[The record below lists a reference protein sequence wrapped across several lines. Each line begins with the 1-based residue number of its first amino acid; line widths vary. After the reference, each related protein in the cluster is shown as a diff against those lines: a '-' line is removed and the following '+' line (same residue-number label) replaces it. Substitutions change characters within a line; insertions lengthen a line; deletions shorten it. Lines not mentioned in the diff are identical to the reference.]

1 MKKHNLIKLLF
12 FLAIMTGCQSYEID
26 NIASKRKVQLSYEEL
41 LSIRYT
47 EEPELKQTEIFSLLD
62 TFQKNKSNTNTRSQ
76 LYPISFKI
84 KEKYYLNNYIN
95 NRNLNTNEE
104 HIPIYKIELCS
115 ESNKGLAIVSGDR
128 RAPHVLAYIEKIK
141 EDQDSLSTSSNALLQ
156 WGEMHIRNEIIKFN
170 ETKDSLYESA
180 ISKITKE
187 LNIEP
192 RNINYSTIKNN
203 VTIENNITSR
213 SKPIEEVPSNLK
225 VKFAIFPMCPVTWAQ
240 WEPYNCMLPKANCE
254 KFGPG
259 WSEFTNYPTGSG
271 PIVVAHLLAA
281 LEPSM
286 PLSLNINWEYLTEN
300 KIIKAPDYFTTG
312 DPLNKREMV
321 GRLFKNIYERTN
333 SQPVKNS
340 KGIVTGSSCT
350 ISDIQ
355 TYLKDYFNYSKV
367 TSWNLNTIKNS
378 IKAMRPVIVYG
389 KPDNKEANGV
399 TPFILDGLKECFGRI
414 DNVPSDV
421 DVCYLHANFCFGN
434 GYQDGYYLIDIKTN
448 TVTFE
453 TTIPLIFKDN
463 AMSIIPD
470 IRKK

>member
-1 MKKHNLIKLLF
+1 
-12 FLAIMTGCQSYEID
+12 
-26 NIASKRKVQLSYEEL
+26 
-41 LSIRYT
+41 
-47 EEPELKQTEIFSLLD
+47 
-62 TFQKNKSNTNTRSQ
+62 
-76 LYPISFKI
+76 
-84 KEKYYLNNYIN
+84 
-95 NRNLNTNEE
+95 
-104 HIPIYKIELCS
+104 
-115 ESNKGLAIVSGDR
+115 
-128 RAPHVLAYIEKIK
+128 
-141 EDQDSLSTSSNALLQ
+141 
-156 WGEMHIRNEIIKFN
+156 
-170 ETKDSLYESA
+170 
-180 ISKITKE
+180 
-187 LNIEP
+187 
-192 RNINYSTIKNN
+192 
-203 VTIENNITSR
+203 
-213 SKPIEEVPSNLK
+213 
-225 VKFAIFPMCPVTWAQ
+225 
-240 WEPYNCMLPKANCE
+240 
-254 KFGPG
+254 
-259 WSEFTNYPTGSG
+259 
-271 PIVVAHLLAA
+271 
-281 LEPSM
+281 
-286 PLSLNINWEYLTEN
+286 
-300 KIIKAPDYFTTG
+300 
-312 DPLNKREMV
+312 MV